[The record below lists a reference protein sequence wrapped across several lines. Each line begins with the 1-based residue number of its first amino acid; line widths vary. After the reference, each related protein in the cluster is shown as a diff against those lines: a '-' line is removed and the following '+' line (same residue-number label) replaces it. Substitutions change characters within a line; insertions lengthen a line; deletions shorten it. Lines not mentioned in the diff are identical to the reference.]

1 MCAQQKGNSARDRF
15 YRRVEETLA
24 TCPGCGGDGMV
35 RDEYRIA
42 LGEDPF
48 YSYVGC
54 AICSALRDGMQIAQ
68 EMDD

>member
-1 MCAQQKGNSARDRF
+1 
-15 YRRVEETLA
+15 
-24 TCPGCGGDGMV
+24 MV

-54 AICSALRDGMQIAQ
+54 AICSALRDGLQIAQ